1 MQSYSELVPPS
12 GVTQSI
18 ALSFTSSRANNL
30 VVART
35 SLLQIFEVKSSD
47 QSTDSRLALV
57 AEYRLSGTVTN
68 LGRVALEKLQ
78 SGGDA
83 LLVSFRD
90 AKLSLLEWNPSQ
102 HNISTI
108 SIHYYEN
115 HALQAAPWL
124 PDLKYTVSHLTIDPN
139 SRCAAFNFG
148 TSSLAVIPF
157 HQHGD
162 DLAMDDE
169 LDDLDDGDKAP
180 IKNGHNVDGPT
191 TPYSASFVLPLTAI
205 DPALLHPVD
214 LSFLHEYR
222 DPTIGILYSTAARSN
237 NMSAERKDVTMYSVY
252 ALDIEQRAS
261 TTLQSVTN
269 LPNDIHSVVAL
280 PLPVSGSLLIGG
292 NEIIHIDQGGKAT
305 GIAVNEFAR
314 EASAFPVTDH
324 SDYRMRLEGCKVA
337 HLASSTGEVLLIL
350 DNGDLVVCSFKLDGR
365 SVSGI
370 ALRRVESDELRN
382 AITGSM
388 TCTATFSSGQVFIG
402 SEESDSVL
410 IGPKRSN
417 QLKRQTS
424 KGQPLN
430 GHSVGNADAGE
441 DDAMDDDDDLFAD
454 DSAENNEHAAPGN
467 SLAVLDT
474 LQCVGPLRDVAFGR
488 ATKRKRGDDDA
499 DQDHFNN
506 LELAASYGR
515 GHSGGIAFLSQRL
528 RPTINRRIKHG
539 HAQSIW
545 SCRAVKRTEQKFI
558 VSERTE
564 DDTVMSSLWDLRH
577 NKLRK
582 MGETEFEPTI
592 GQPIAVGSFCVNDR
606 TIYVTGG
613 EIRVYDAC
621 KHFCPT
627 RET

>member
-1 MQSYSELVPPS
+1 MQCYSELVPPS
-12 GVTQSI
+12 GITQSV
-18 ALSFTSSRANNL
+18 ALSFTSSKSNNL
-30 VVART
+30 IVARS

-47 QSTDSRLALV
+47 QNAESRLALI

-83 LLVSFRD
+83 VLVSFRD

-102 HNISTI
+102 HSISTI

-115 HALQAAPWL
+115 HAQQAAPWL

-148 TSSLAVIPF
+148 TSSLAIIPF
-157 HQHGD
+157 HQPSD
-162 DLAMDDE
+162 DLAMDDD
-169 LDDLDDGDKAP
+169 LDDLDDGDKALN
-180 IKNGHNVDGPT
+180 KNNHTTDGPT

-205 DPALLHPVD
+205 DPALLHPID

-237 NMSAERKDVTMYSVY
+237 NMSAERKDVTIYSVY
-252 ALDIEQRAS
+252 ALDIEHRAS

-324 SDYRMRLEGCKVA
+324 SNYRMRLEGCKVA
-337 HLASSTGEVLLIL
+337 HLASSSGEVLLIL

-370 ALRRVESDELRN
+370 TLRRVESDELRK

-417 QLKRQTS
+417 QLKRQMS
-424 KGQPLN
+424 KSQPLN
-430 GHSVGNADAGE
+430 GHSIGNGDADE
-441 DDAMDDDDDLFAD
+441 DDAVDDDDDLFAE
-454 DSAENNEHAAPGN
+454 DSTENNDHSAPGN

-488 ATKRKRGDDDA
+488 ATKRKRADGDHER
-499 DQDHFNN
+499 DHFDG

-515 GHSGGIAFLSQRL
+515 GYSGGIAFFSQRL
-528 RPTINRRIKHG
+528 RPTISRRIKHG

-545 SCRAVKRTEQKFI
+545 PCKAVDQAEEKFI

-564 DDTVMSSLWDLRH
+564 DDTVMSSLCDLRQS
-577 NKLRK
+577 KLRK
-582 MGETEFEPTI
+582 VGETEFEPTI
-592 GQPIAVGSFCVNDR
+592 GEPIAVGSFGINDR
-606 TIYVTGG
+606 TIYVTGS
-613 EIRVYDAC
+613 EVRVYDAC
-621 KHFCPT
+621 KCF
-627 RET
+627 